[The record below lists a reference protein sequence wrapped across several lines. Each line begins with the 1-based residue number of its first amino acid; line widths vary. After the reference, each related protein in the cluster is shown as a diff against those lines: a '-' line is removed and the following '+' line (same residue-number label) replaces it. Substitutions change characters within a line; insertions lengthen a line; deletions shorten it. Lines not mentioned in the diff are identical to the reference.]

1 MIDRATLLE
10 ALAEYERQEQQA
22 LADASAAHGAALA
35 ILALLQRLDH
45 LEAQATDVQQPGVD
59 S

>member
-22 LADASAAHGAALA
+22 LADASAARGAALA

-45 LEAQATDVQQPGVD
+45 VESLAEAGKAQLE
-59 S
+59 